1 MEKRSVQY
9 GIISFSIVSFFLVLF
24 LVDFG
29 PDKFNAEIVAAATI
43 SMAVLWMTEVIPLS
57 ATSLIPLIIFPLFG
71 VLEANT
77 IAQSYINSTI
87 FLFIGGFIIALA
99 MEKWN
104 LHKRVALTVILWFGS
119 SPSGVVL
126 GFMIATAF
134 ISMWI
139 SNTATAL
146 MVLPIGLAIMHKLED
161 EYGKEDMLP
170 FSKALMLGIAFAC
183 TIGGIATL
191 IGTPPNLVFLRV
203 YSISFPDKPPIL
215 FGEWIKI
222 ALPISIVM
230 LIIFWYLIAKVFYP
244 VKKGLEFDP
253 VILRK
258 EKESLGKTTYEEK
271 VVMTVF
277 VITSLLWLFRVE
289 LDLGFVK
296 IPGWSKLLPHYKLID
311 DGTVAIMMAFL
322 LFILPTNSG
331 ESKRGYII
339 DNDVIRKVPWD
350 IILLFGGGF
359 AIAEG
364 FIKSRLSE
372 IIGRQ
377 FIALNGFPLIVIIGV
392 ICLVITFLSEVTS
405 NTATAQIALPVLASL
420 AIQINTDPLLIMIPA
435 TIAASMGFM
444 LPISTPPNA
453 IIFSSERLKIID
465 MVKPGIFL
473 DFICIII
480 ITLLSYFLLTL

>member
-1 MEKRSVQY
+1 
-9 GIISFSIVSFFLVLF
+9 
-24 LVDFG
+24 
-29 PDKFNAEIVAAATI
+29 
-43 SMAVLWMTEVIPLS
+43 
-57 ATSLIPLIIFPLFG
+57 
-71 VLEANT
+71 
-77 IAQSYINSTI
+77 
-87 FLFIGGFIIALA
+87 
-99 MEKWN
+99 
-104 LHKRVALTVILWFGS
+104 
-119 SPSGVVL
+119 
-126 GFMIATAF
+126 MIATAF

>member
-161 EYGKEDMLP
+161 EYGKEDM
-170 FSKALMLGIAFAC
+170 
-183 TIGGIATL
+183 
-191 IGTPPNLVFLRV
+191 
-203 YSISFPDKPPIL
+203 
-215 FGEWIKI
+215 
-222 ALPISIVM
+222 
-230 LIIFWYLIAKVFYP
+230 
-244 VKKGLEFDP
+244 
-253 VILRK
+253 
-258 EKESLGKTTYEEK
+258 
-271 VVMTVF
+271 
-277 VITSLLWLFRVE
+277 
-289 LDLGFVK
+289 
-296 IPGWSKLLPHYKLID
+296 
-311 DGTVAIMMAFL
+311 
-322 LFILPTNSG
+322 
-331 ESKRGYII
+331 
-339 DNDVIRKVPWD
+339 
-350 IILLFGGGF
+350 
-359 AIAEG
+359 
-364 FIKSRLSE
+364 
-372 IIGRQ
+372 
-377 FIALNGFPLIVIIGV
+377 
-392 ICLVITFLSEVTS
+392 
-405 NTATAQIALPVLASL
+405 
-420 AIQINTDPLLIMIPA
+420 
-435 TIAASMGFM
+435 
-444 LPISTPPNA
+444 
-453 IIFSSERLKIID
+453 
-465 MVKPGIFL
+465 
-473 DFICIII
+473 
-480 ITLLSYFLLTL
+480 